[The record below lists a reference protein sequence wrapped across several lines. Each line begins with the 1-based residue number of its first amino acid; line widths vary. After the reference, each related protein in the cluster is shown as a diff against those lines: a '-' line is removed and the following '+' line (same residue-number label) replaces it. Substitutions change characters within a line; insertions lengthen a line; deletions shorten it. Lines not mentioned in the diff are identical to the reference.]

1 MVHPSAIFVPDF
13 KIYLIKYIKTIME
26 EKELKEIFDLLEK
39 QGMRPQ
45 LCDTPVP
52 VSGSTAHC
60 GDPTE
65 IGDESIDDYILIPKS
80 LVGQNPE
87 MYVPAV
93 GDSMIDAGVEEG
105 DLLRVRFGV
114 AAHDGDKVLVMI
126 DGACTVKV
134 LYSDEDDTKWL
145 VPRND
150 KYDAIELTEDM
161 DVRMLGVVVGI
172 EKVAPRDPSRP
183 LMQSIRRTKNKKRAA
198 KKLSEEEVNQL
209 IVRISTEIQIARQ
222 WFSVYRAMVDHG
234 VLTAGDFAGFCNRVK
249 SLLPES
255 TKLPD
260 AKDLSR
266 FEIGSFAKP
275 IALWAENNAPV
286 SGARF
291 NEYKRIAL
299 LMGTYL
305 TEKM

>member
-1 MVHPSAIFVPDF
+1 MSGASA
-13 KIYLIKYIKTIME
+13 
-26 EKELKEIFDLLEK
+26 
-39 QGMRPQ
+39 R
-45 LCDTPVP
+45 
-52 VSGSTAHC
+52 C
-60 GDPTE
+60 GLPTE
-65 IGDESIDDYILIPKS
+65 MGDESIDDYLLIPKS

-93 GDSMIDAGVEEG
+93 GDSMIDAGIEEG
-105 DLLRVRFGV
+105 DQLRVRFGV
-114 AAHDGDKVLVMI
+114 AAHDSDKVLVMI

-134 LYSDEDDTKWL
+134 LYTDEDGTKWL

-161 DVRMLGVVVGI
+161 NVTMIGVVVGI
-172 EKVAPRDPSRP
+172 EKASTRDSSRS

-198 KKLSEEEVNQL
+198 KKLTEEEVNQL
-209 IVRISTEIQIARQ
+209 IVKISSEILIARQ

-249 SLLPES
+249 MLLPES
-255 TKLPD
+255 TKLPE
-260 AKDLSR
+260 AKELSR
-266 FEIGSFAKP
+266 IEIQSFAKP

-291 NEYKRIAL
+291 NEYQRIAL

>member
-1 MVHPSAIFVPDF
+1 MD
-13 KIYLIKYIKTIME
+13 

-52 VSGSTAHC
+52 VSGSCARC
-60 GDPTE
+60 GLPTE
-65 IGDESIDDYILIPKS
+65 IGDESIDDYVLLPKS
-80 LVGQNPE
+80 LVGQHPE
-87 MYVPAV
+87 MLIPAV
-93 GDSMIDAGVEEG
+93 GDSMSDAGVAE
-105 DLLRVRFGV
+105 DDQLRVRFGV
-114 AAHDGDKVLVMI
+114 PARDGDAVLVMI

-134 LYSDEDDTKWL
+134 FFTDEEGTKWL

-161 DVRMLGVVVGI
+161 DVRILGVVVGI
-172 EKVAPRDPSRP
+172 EKATVREPSRS
-183 LMQSIRRTKNKKRAA
+183 LLQSIRRTKNKKRAA
-198 KKLSEEEVNQL
+198 KKLTDEELNLL
-209 IVRISTEIQIARQ
+209 IVKISTEIQIARQ
-222 WFSVYRAMVDHG
+222 WFSVYRATVDHE
-234 VLTAGDFAGFCNRVK
+234 VQEAGDFPGFCSRVK
-249 SLLPES
+249 MLLPDS
-255 TKLPD
+255 SKLPD

-266 FEIGSFAKP
+266 LDVGSFSKP

-286 SGARF
+286 TGSRF
-291 NEYKRIAL
+291 NEYRRIGL

>member
-1 MVHPSAIFVPDF
+1 ME
-13 KIYLIKYIKTIME
+13 KEELQELIKV
-26 EKELKEIFDLLEK
+26 LEQ

-52 VSGSTAHC
+52 VSVSSARC
-60 GDPTE
+60 GLPTE

-87 MYVPAV
+87 MYIPAV

-105 DLLRVRFGV
+105 DLLRVRFGAPV
-114 AAHDGDKVLVMI
+114 RDTDKVLVMI

-134 LYSDEDDTKWL
+134 LFTDEEGTKWL

-161 DVRMLGVVVGI
+161 DVRMMGVVVGI
-172 EKVAPRDPSRP
+172 EKVSPRDPSRS
-183 LMQSIRRTKNKKRAA
+183 LMQSIRRTKNKKKAA
-198 KKLSEEEVNQL
+198 KKLTETEVNQL
-209 IVRISTEIQIARQ
+209 IVKISTEIQINRQ